1 MVPSANNPYDQNYKL
16 RVVRRFGSAF
26 ALLLAFGFG
35 LGRAASPL
43 RLPLPLPLS
52 LPLPLPLPLPR
63 SALAAFSRRRPLN
76 MGHVSFRMSTC
87 AARSRALIASL
98 LGLVPGLA

>member
-1 MVPSANNPYDQNYKL
+1 MVTSANNPYDQNYKL

-35 LGRAASPL
+35 LGRAAAPL
-43 RLPLPLPLS
+43 LVPLPLPIAL
-52 LPLPLPLPLPR
+52 LRPLPLPR
-63 SALAAFSRRRPLN
+63 SALGAFSRRRPLN
-76 MGHVSFRMSTC
+76 MGHDSFRMSTC
-87 AARSRALIASL
+87 AAKSRALIASL

>member
-1 MVPSANNPYDQNYKL
+1 MVQSANNPYDQNYKL

-43 RLPLPLPLS
+43 PLS

-63 SALAAFSRRRPLN
+63 SALATFSRRRPLN
-76 MGHVSFRMSTC
+76 MGHDSFRMSTC

>member
-1 MVPSANNPYDQNYKL
+1 MVQSANNPYDQNYKL

-43 RLPLPLPLS
+43 RLPLPLPLA
-52 LPLPLPLPLPR
+52 LPLPLPLPR
-63 SALAAFSRRRPLN
+63 SALGASSRRRPLN
-76 MGHVSFRMSTC
+76 MGHDSFRMSTC

>member
-43 RLPLPLPLS
+43 RLPLPLPLA
-52 LPLPLPLPLPR
+52 LPRPLPLPR
-63 SALAAFSRRRPLN
+63 SALGVFSRRRPLN
-76 MGHVSFRMSTC
+76 MGHDSFRMSTC
-87 AARSRALIASL
+87 AAKSRALIASL

>member
-43 RLPLPLPLS
+43 RLPLPLPLA
-52 LPLPLPLPLPR
+52 LPLPLPLPR
-63 SALAAFSRRRPLN
+63 SALGASSRRRPLN
-76 MGHVSFRMSTC
+76 MGHDSFRMSTC